1 MPANEL
7 TMKRLLIVT
16 DDEAVF
22 VEASRCFTDLD
33 FPIDRTRSF
42 TAAGVLL
49 AHLPYAAVLVHFGRT
64 QITATEQLE
73 GLVGILQRAQG
84 TPVVLLTSTNLPPGT
99 EIAVRKDITIYSGR
113 ETPLVEI
120 AQAIRFLVKLA
131 EKRSGAGLERTL
143 RDCSEGFL
151 DPLPRLR
158 AREQ

>member
-1 MPANEL
+1 MPAKEL
-7 TMKRLLIVT
+7 TTKRLLIVT

-22 VEASRCFTDLD
+22 VEASQCFTDLD

-49 AHLPYAAVLVHFGRT
+49 AHLPYAAVMVHFGRAPV
-64 QITATEQLE
+64 TATEQLE

-84 TPVVLLTSTNLPPGT
+84 APVVLLTSTNLPPGA
-99 EIAVRKDITIYSGR
+99 ELAVRKDITIYSGR
-113 ETPLVEI
+113 ETPLAEI

-131 EKRSGAGLERTL
+131 EKRTGNGLERPL
-143 RDCSEGFL
+143 RDRSEGLL
-151 DPLPRLR
+151 DAVPCLR

>member
-1 MPANEL
+1 MPAREL
-7 TMKRLLIVT
+7 TIKRLLIVT

-22 VEASRCFTDLD
+22 IEASRCFTELD

-49 AHLPYAAVLVHFGRT
+49 AHLPYAAVLVHLGRT
-64 QITATEQLE
+64 SISAIEQLE

-84 TPVVLLTSTNLPPGT
+84 APVVLLTSTNLPPGT
-99 EIAVRKDITIYSGR
+99 EVSVRKDITIYSGR

-131 EKRSGAGLERTL
+131 EKRADNTLDRTL
-143 RDCSEGFL
+143 RDRSE
-151 DPLPRLR
+151 RLLNAFPSLG
-158 AREQ
+158 AREE